1 MASLDLI
8 VSFAAAARHA
18 SFAKAARELALSPS
32 AVAKNIA
39 RLETQLGVRLFHRTT
54 RQMTLSQ
61 DGEDIFVRCL
71 RILEEVES
79 LEGSIT
85 ESRNG
90 LSGTLRIDVPVVY
103 GRLIVLPVLMKLI
116 ANTPALKVDVRF
128 SDNGLMS
135 SKKGLTRRCEL
146 GRLPTRA

>member
-1 MASLDLI
+1 MQ
-8 VSFAAAARHA
+8 

-61 DGEDIFVRCL
+61 DGEDMFVRCL
-71 RILEEVES
+71 RILEEIES

-103 GRLIVLPVLMKLI
+103 GRLIVLP
-116 ANTPALKVDVRF
+116 
-128 SDNGLMS
+128 
-135 SKKGLTRRCEL
+135 C
-146 GRLPTRA
+146 